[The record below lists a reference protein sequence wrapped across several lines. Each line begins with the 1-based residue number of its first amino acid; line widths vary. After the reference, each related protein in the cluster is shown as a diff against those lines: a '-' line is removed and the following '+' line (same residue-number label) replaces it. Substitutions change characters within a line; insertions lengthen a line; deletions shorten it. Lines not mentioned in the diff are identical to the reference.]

1 MGEDQ
6 NQRNCG
12 GIILSIVIAILI
24 FGFLILIHEFGH
36 YIMAR
41 TFKVGIKEFAIGMGP
56 KLISK
61 TSKKTGIAYSLRAI
75 PIGGFVSMDGEDEEN
90 ESENSLNKKP
100 VWQRFLIMVAGSVM
114 NLLCGFILVGI
125 LVGMTSDSL
134 GNTRVAN
141 LSESYAAIEGG
152 LEVGDKIISINGE
165 KVHTAYDLSYT
176 MFHDGKKSNTVVVER
191 DGKKVTL
198 EGIEFYETL
207 TDKEGKE
214 YEALVFS
221 VEREEFGFGVFFK
234 HTFNRSV
241 TTVEMIW
248 ESVIDLITGKYG
260 LDQMSG
266 PVGITS
272 EIGKAAKSGDGG
284 KSLIN
289 LTAVIALNLGVMN
302 LLPLPALDGGRI
314 LFLIIEAIRRK
325 PLKREVEGYI
335 HFAGMVLL
343 LLLMLIISFKDV
355 IKLFG

>member
-1 MGEDQ
+1 MS
-6 NQRNCG
+6 
-12 GIILSIVIAILI
+12 IIIAILI

-100 VWQRFLIMVAGSVM
+100 VWQRFCIMVAGSVM
-114 NLLCGFILVGI
+114 NLICGFILVGI
-125 LVGMTSDSL
+125 LVGMMANSL
-134 GNTRVAN
+134 GNTTISGFSQSAVA
-141 LSESYAAIEGG
+141 AEGG
-152 LEVGDKIISINGE
+152 LEVGDKIISVNGE
-165 KVHTAYDLSYT
+165 KVYTSYDLSYT
-176 MFHDGKKSNTVVVER
+176 VIRDNKKFNTVVVLR
-191 DGKKVTL
+191 DGKEITFKDVQLWEVVPDANDEKSFTF
-198 EGIEFYETL
+198 G
-207 TDKEGKE
+207 
-214 YEALVFS
+214 VQ
-221 VEREEFGFGVFFK
+221 REKFGFGTFFK
-234 HTFNRSV
+234 HTFNRSF

-248 ESVIDLITGKYG
+248 ESVIDLISGKYG

-284 KSLIN
+284 VSLIN

>member
-1 MGEDQ
+1 MS
-6 NQRNCG
+6 
-12 GIILSIVIAILI
+12 IIIAILI

-61 TSKKTGIAYSLRAI
+61 TSKKTGIAYSLRWI

-90 ESENSLNKKP
+90 ESPSSLNKKP

-114 NLLCGFILVGI
+114 NLIFGFILVGI
-125 LVGMTSDSL
+125 LVGMMANSL
-134 GNTRVAN
+134 GNTTVSRI
-141 LSESYAAIEGG
+141 SETYETVENR

-165 KVHTAYDLSYT
+165 RVHTAYDLSYT
-176 MFHDGKKSNTVVVER
+176 MYRDGKKTNTVVVER

-198 EGIEFYETL
+198 TGITFYETL
-207 TDKEGKE
+207 TDEEGKE
-214 YEALVFS
+214 YTSLVFS
-221 VEREEFGFGVFFK
+221 VEREKFGVGTFFK

-248 ESVIDLITGKYG
+248 ESVIDLISGKYG
-260 LDQMSG
+260 IDQMSG
-266 PVGITS
+266 PVGITN
-272 EIGKAAKSGDGG
+272 EIGKAAKTNDGG
-284 KSLIN
+284 ISLIN
-289 LTAVIALNLGVMN
+289 LTAIIALNLGVMN

-314 LFLIIEAIRRK
+314 LFLIIEGIRRK
-325 PLKREVEGYI
+325 PLKPEVEGYI

>member
-1 MGEDQ
+1 
-6 NQRNCG
+6 
-12 GIILSIVIAILI
+12 
-24 FGFLILIHEFGH
+24 
-36 YIMAR
+36 MAR

-61 TSKKTGIAYSLRAI
+61 TSKKTGIVYSLRAI

-100 VWQRFLIMVAGSVM
+100 VWQRFLIMAAGSVM

-125 LVGMTSDSL
+125 LVGMMSNSL
-134 GNTRVAN
+134 GNTTVSK
-141 LSESYAAIEGG
+141 LSENFEAVEGG
-152 LEVGDKIISINGE
+152 LEVGDRIVSINGE
-165 KVHTAYDLSYT
+165 KVYTAYDLSYT
-176 MFHDGKKSNTVVVER
+176 MFRDGKKSNTVVVER
-191 DGKKVTL
+191 NGKKVTL
-198 EGIEFYETL
+198 EGVTFYETL
-207 TDKEGKE
+207 KDDDGKE
-214 YEALVFS
+214 YQALTFY
-221 VEREEFGFGVFFK
+221 VEREKFGIGTFFK
-234 HTFNRSV
+234 HTFNRSF

-248 ESVIDLITGKYG
+248 ESVIDLISGKYG
-260 LDQMSG
+260 LDQLSG

-272 EIGKAAKSGDGG
+272 EIGNAAKAKDGG
-284 KSLIN
+284 ISLMN

-314 LFLIIEAIRRK
+314 FFLIIEAIRRK
-325 PLKREVEGYI
+325 PLKPEVEGYI

>member
-12 GIILSIVIAILI
+12 GIILSIIIAILI

-100 VWQRFLIMVAGSVM
+100 IWQRFFIMVAGSVM

-125 LVGMTSDSL
+125 LVGMMANSL
-134 GNTRVAN
+134 GNTTVSK
-141 LSESYAAIEGG
+141 LSENYEAVEGG
-152 LEVGDKIISINGE
+152 LQVGDKIISINGE
-165 KVHTAYDLSYT
+165 NVHTAYDLSYT
-176 MFHDGKKSNTVVVER
+176 MFRDGKKSNTVVVER
-191 DGKKVTL
+191 NGKKITL
-198 EGIEFYETL
+198 KGVEFYETL
-207 TDKEGKE
+207 KDEEGKE
-214 YEALVFS
+214 YQSLTFY
-221 VEREEFGFGVFFK
+221 VEKEKFGVGVFFK
-234 HTFNRSV
+234 HTFNRSF

-248 ESVIDLITGKYG
+248 ESVIDLVSGKYG

-284 KSLIN
+284 VSLIN

-335 HFAGMVLL
+335 HFAGMILL
-343 LLLMLIISFKDV
+343 LLLMVIISCKDI
-355 IKLFG
+355 IKLF

>member
-1 MGEDQ
+1 MS
-6 NQRNCG
+6 
-12 GIILSIVIAILI
+12 IIIAILI

-61 TSKKTGIAYSLRAI
+61 TSKKTNIVYSLRWI

-114 NLLCGFILVGI
+114 NLIFGFILVGI
-125 LVGMTSDSL
+125 LVGMMANSL
-134 GNTRVAN
+134 GNTTVSRV
-141 LSESYAAIEGG
+141 SESYATIENR

-165 KVHTAYDLSYT
+165 RVHTAYDLSYT
-176 MFHDGKKSNTVVVER
+176 MYRDGKKTNTVVVER
-191 DGKKVTL
+191 NGKKVTL
-198 EGIEFYETL
+198 KGITFYETL
-207 TDKEGKE
+207 ADEEGKE
-214 YEALVFS
+214 YTSLVFS
-221 VEREEFGFGVFFK
+221 VEREKFGFGTFFK

-248 ESVIDLITGKYG
+248 ESVIDLVSGKYG

-272 EIGKAAKSGDGG
+272 EIGKAAKTNDGG
-284 KSLIN
+284 ISLIN
-289 LTAVIALNLGVMN
+289 LTAIIALNLGVMN

-314 LFLIIEAIRRK
+314 FFLLIEGIRRK
-325 PLKREVEGYI
+325 PLKPEVEGYI

>member
-1 MGEDQ
+1 
-6 NQRNCG
+6 
-12 GIILSIVIAILI
+12 
-24 FGFLILIHEFGH
+24 
-36 YIMAR
+36 MAR

-100 VWQRFLIMVAGSVM
+100 VWQRFFIMVAGSVM
-114 NLLCGFILVGI
+114 NLICGFILVGI
-125 LVGMTSDSL
+125 LVGMMSNSL
-134 GNTRVAN
+134 GNTTVSK
-141 LSESYAAIEGG
+141 LSENYENVEGG
-152 LEVGDKIISINGE
+152 LEVGDKIVSINGE

-176 MFHDGKKSNTVVVER
+176 MFRDGKKSNTVVVER
-191 DGKKVTL
+191 NGKKVTL
-198 EGIEFYETL
+198 KGVAFYETL
-207 TDKEGKE
+207 KDDDGKE
-214 YEALVFS
+214 YQALTFY
-221 VEREEFGFGVFFK
+221 VERERFGIGTFFK
-234 HTFNRSV
+234 HTFNRSF

-248 ESVIDLITGKYG
+248 ESVIDLISGKYG

-272 EIGKAAKSGDGG
+272 EIGNAAKAKDGG
-284 KSLIN
+284 VSLIN

-314 LFLIIEAIRRK
+314 FFLIIEAIRRK
-325 PLKREVEGYI
+325 PLKPEVEGYI

-343 LLLMLIISFKDV
+343 LLLMLIVSFKDV

>member
-1 MGEDQ
+1 MS
-6 NQRNCG
+6 
-12 GIILSIVIAILI
+12 IIIAILI

-90 ESENSLNKKP
+90 DAENSLNKKP

-125 LVGMTSDSL
+125 LVGMMANSL
-134 GNTRVAN
+134 GNTTVSK
-141 LSESYAAIEGG
+141 LSENYETVEGG
-152 LEVGDKIISINGE
+152 LQVGDEIISINGE
-165 KVHTAYDLSYT
+165 KVYTAYDLSYT
-176 MFHDGKKSNTVVVER
+176 MYRDGKKTNTVVVLR

-198 EGIEFYETL
+198 KGIEFYETL
-207 TDKEGKE
+207 TNEEGKE
-214 YEALVFS
+214 YQGLIFY
-221 VEREEFGFGVFFK
+221 VEREEFGFGTFFK

-248 ESVIDLITGKYG
+248 ESVIDLISGKYG

-266 PVGITS
+266 PVGITN
-272 EIGKAAKSGDGG
+272 EIGKAAKSNDGG
-284 KSLIN
+284 ISLIN

-314 LFLIIEAIRRK
+314 FFLIIEAIRRK

>member
-1 MGEDQ
+1 
-6 NQRNCG
+6 
-12 GIILSIVIAILI
+12 
-24 FGFLILIHEFGH
+24 
-36 YIMAR
+36 MAR

-56 KLISK
+56 KLLSK
-61 TSKKTGIAYSLRAI
+61 TSKKTNIVYSLRAI

-114 NLLCGFILVGI
+114 NLLFGFILVGI
-125 LVGMTSDSL
+125 LVGMMANSL
-134 GNTRVAN
+134 GNTTVSK
-141 LSESYAAIEGG
+141 LSENYETVEGG
-152 LEVGDKIISINGE
+152 LEVGDEIVSINGE
-165 KVHTAYDLSYT
+165 KVYTAYDLSYT
-176 MFHDGKKSNTVVVER
+176 MYRDGKKSNTVVVMR

-198 EGIEFYETL
+198 KGIEFYETL
-207 TDKEGKE
+207 TDDEGKE
-214 YEALVFS
+214 YQSLTFY
-221 VEREEFGFGVFFK
+221 VERENFGFGTFFK

-248 ESVIDLITGKYG
+248 ESVIDLISGKYG

-266 PVGITS
+266 PVGITN
-272 EIGKAAKSGDGG
+272 EIGKAAKTNDGG
-284 KSLIN
+284 LSLIN

-314 LFLIIEAIRRK
+314 LFLIIEGIRRK
-325 PLKREVEGYI
+325 PLKPEVEGYI

-343 LLLMLIISFKDV
+343 LLLMLIVSFKDV

>member
-1 MGEDQ
+1 MS
-6 NQRNCG
+6 
-12 GIILSIVIAILI
+12 IIIAILI

-75 PIGGFVSMDGEDEEN
+75 PIGGFVSMEGEDEEN

-100 VWQRFLIMVAGSVM
+100 VWQRFFIMVAGSVM
-114 NLLCGFILVGI
+114 NLIFGFILVGI
-125 LVGMTSDSL
+125 LVGMMANSL
-134 GNTRVAN
+134 GNTTVAK
-141 LSESYAAIEGG
+141 LSENYENVEGG
-152 LEVGDKIISINGE
+152 LIVGDEIVSINGE
-165 KVHTAYDLSYT
+165 RVYTAYDLSYT
-176 MFHDGKKSNTVVVER
+176 MFRDGKKSNTVVVNR
-191 DGKKVTL
+191 GGKTMTL
-198 EGIEFYETL
+198 KGITFYETL
-207 TDKEGKE
+207 TDDEGKE
-214 YEALVFS
+214 YESLTFY
-221 VEREEFGFGVFFK
+221 VEREKFGFGTFFK

-248 ESVIDLITGKYG
+248 ESVIDLISGKYG

-272 EIGKAAKSGDGG
+272 EMGKAAKANDGG
-284 KSLIN
+284 VSLIN
-289 LTAVIALNLGVMN
+289 LTAIIALNLGVMN

-314 LFLIIEAIRRK
+314 FFLLIEAIRRK
-325 PLKREVEGYI
+325 PLKPEVEGYI

-343 LLLMLIISFKDV
+343 LLLMLVISFKDV